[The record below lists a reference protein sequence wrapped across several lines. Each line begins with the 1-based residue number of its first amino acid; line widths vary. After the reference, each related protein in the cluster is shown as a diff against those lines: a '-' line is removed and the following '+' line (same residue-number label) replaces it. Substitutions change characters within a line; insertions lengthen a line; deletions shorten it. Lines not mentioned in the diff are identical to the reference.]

1 MAPATVRRA
10 PYKDFLQPALH
21 RRFSST
27 ATILLAL
34 SYFQAIIL
42 SGWSSYFWT
51 WFPIGPAGIRTLF
64 IFICGL
70 AILVLRIS
78 QYHVGVRA
86 ANSTF
91 DAFTKFFFSLQTIET
106 WMFYSF
112 SSTLFS
118 YIYLWALP
126 ETANLGMVTYYSG
139 DRARANERTI
149 FFFCYMGISA
159 AVQALFHFYQDDDKI
174 LINVSRSKNGE
185 AKSSGDSSATLKNVV
200 GEIPAILAQ
209 AGSRAFANILVT
221 SVVYFFLLRSWAW
234 GWALF
239 FLRPFYN
246 LPKTNMLPPS
256 QPVDIHL
263 FVRCF
268 IAGFLI
274 SSAWKTAN
282 HAFSTFMV
290 KEPLKNGKPLT
301 SESKD
306 PNGSLLNGLKSKKS
320 QIRCFALWELAN
332 IARSDDVRRKAIYED
347 IDRKDGSMWSQVFV
361 LCLEVVKSIEK
372 RIDEYGKPPAAPAPP
387 VEPEQV
393 RARSSAP
400 LKEDPIFQSKP
411 ANKSMR
417 GEVEKALTSVGR
429 HPGHSPVS
437 QLSPLAKK
445 TLRGARDKV
454 LSKEQ
459 QEALSSP
466 QLRTQIQTWALT
478 IVGNEYVGWIFRQE
492 FRNRLTA
499 VILGSPYSELSQ
511 YINAVDVL
519 SLFLVNSIQEDK
531 FGNVHRDVAS
541 VIRNFTV
548 IINKIEAFKAN
559 FPVHWTDI
567 HGSRATPEVDGVLSA
582 LKTGL
587 AQVVVEFE
595 PYASDLRLS
604 RTDIRLAKEASTEA
618 SPTEEDRPLLPEM
631 QQAR

>member
-34 SYFQAIIL
+34 SYIQAIFL
-42 SGWSSYFWT
+42 SGWSSYFWS

-64 IFICGL
+64 LFVCGL
-70 AILVLRIS
+70 SIIVLRIS
-78 QYHVGVRA
+78 QYHVGARTS
-86 ANSTF
+86 NSTF
-91 DAFTKFFFSLQTIET
+91 HAFTTYFFSLQTVET
-106 WMFYSF
+106 WLFYGF

-126 ETANLGMVTYYSG
+126 DTANMGIVTYYSG
-139 DRARANERTI
+139 DRARLNEKTI
-149 FFFCYMGISA
+149 FFFSYMGVSA
-159 AVQALFHFYQDDDKI
+159 AVQALFHFYRDDDRI
-174 LINVSRSKNGE
+174 LIDVSKSKNGE
-185 AKSSGDSSATLKNVV
+185 VKGSGDTSATLKNVV
-200 GEIPAILAQ
+200 NEIPAILIQ
-209 AGSRAFANILVT
+209 ASQRAFTDIFVAVG
-221 SVVYFFLLRSWAW
+221 VYFIILRSWIW

-239 FLRPFYN
+239 FVRPFYN
-246 LPKTNMLPPS
+246 LPKTNMLPPT
-256 QPVDIHL
+256 QPVDFYL
-263 FVRCF
+263 VLRCF

-274 SSAWKTAN
+274 SSVWKTAN

-320 QIRCFALWELAN
+320 QIKCFALWELAF
-332 IARSDDVRRKAIYED
+332 IARNDEVRRKAIYED
-347 IDRKDGSMWSQVFV
+347 IDRKDGPMWSQIYV
-361 LCLEVVKSIEK
+361 LCLDVVKSIEK
-372 RIDEYGKPPAAPAPP
+372 RIDEYGKPAAAPVAP
-387 VEPEQV
+387 VVPEEV

-445 TLRGARDKV
+445 TLLGARDKV

-466 QLRTQIQTWALT
+466 QLMSQFQTWALQV
-478 IVGNEYVGWIFRQE
+478 IGNEHIGWIFRQE

-499 VILGSPYSELSQ
+499 VILGTPYSELSQ
-511 YINAVDVL
+511 YINAIDVL
-519 SLFLVNSIQEDK
+519 SLFLVNSLQEDK

-541 VIRNFTV
+541 VIRTFTI
-548 IINKIEAFKAN
+548 IINKIETFKTN
-559 FPVHWTDI
+559 FPLHWTDI
-567 HGSRATPEVDGVLSA
+567 KQSRATPEVDAVIAA

-587 AQVVVEFE
+587 AQVVAEFE

-604 RTDIRLAKEASTEA
+604 RTDIRLAKEASVPV
-618 SPTEEDRPLLPEM
+618 SLGQEDKPRLPEM